1 MCLCACIRALCLP
14 AGRQARKN
22 KFQKANTDTDTKTNT
37 HRHTDTQAHTG
48 RHTKNCTKPH
58 THTYTSASLSRSRV
72 TPTLPPSSLITTL
85 MTGLVNLTKCK
96 LHSIFSFQYLAFQES
111 SPGHLTD
118 TIHFKFVCRSEA
130 KDAQGLNTMGWLR
143 LVGSLK
149 L

>member
-1 MCLCACIRALCLP
+1 VRAFAHSACQRAGKH
-14 AGRQARKN
+14 AKTNFKKQTQTQT
-22 KFQKANTDTDTKTNT
+22 QKQTRTDTQT
-37 HRHTDTQAHTG
+37 HRHTLADTQ
-48 RHTKNCTKPH
+48 KNCTKPH
-58 THTYTSASLSRSRV
+58 THAYTSASLSRSRV

-118 TIHFKFVCRSEA
+118 TIHFNFVCCSEA

-143 LVGSLK
+143 LVGSLR